1 MTTDT
6 KDARI
11 RAEVREIEKAAAVLA
26 CIQCTAEYDNEVEA
40 DLADAVSVV
49 QDIITRIAARIDEA
63 LSTDGKTVTDAPP
76 A

>member
-1 MTTDT
+1 MMSEASE
-6 KDARI
+6 ARI

-49 QDIITRIAARIDEA
+49 RDIVARVAARLAAA
-63 LSTDGKTVTDAPP
+63 LPLETVTEDERLV
-76 A
+76 